1 MRVSILA
8 DLREQAIVASK
19 PFKNN
24 LLQMKNTF
32 YFRISLAL
40 LLMLGFIQA
49 NAQSDVSDLIKSSPA
64 DATKLAQAY
73 LKPLFKGFGTGL
85 NTGWNN
91 SAHSKNLL
99 RFDLRFGLTGAVVPQ
114 KDESFDVTKIG
125 LSGNVRPTNASQVVT
140 PTFAGP
146 SNTGVELGVYDSSNR
161 LLERFSMPEGTGIGL
176 VPAPQLQGSIGLPR
190 GLEFTLRAM
199 PKINL
204 GDDIGAVGMFG
215 GGLKVEVL
223 PLISG
228 VVDKI
233 TPIDIAVALGYTQF
247 NYSVPLNVPAPSGAS
262 GPSGDFSNQRIE
274 AQFSGINSEVIISKR
289 LLVFTPFLSFGYNTA
304 KTDVGLKG
312 NYPIVT
318 GATLLG
324 QPTYTVFT
332 DPVNIKQ
339 TDISGFRTNLG
350 FQLNLAFFRI
360 YGSYSM
366 AEYNAFNAGIGFG
379 LGK

>member
-1 MRVSILA
+1 MLFAASYILQPQSNA
-8 DLREQAIVASK
+8 V
-19 PFKNN
+19 P
-24 LLQMKNTF
+24 MKNAITIKITLAAVF
-32 YFRISLAL
+32 SLVILNAS
-40 LLMLGFIQA
+40 
-49 NAQSDVSDLIKSSPA
+49 AQSDVSDLIKSSPA

-91 SAHSKNLL
+91 TAHSKNLL

-125 LSGNVRPTNASQVVT
+125 LSGNVRPTNASQVIT
-140 PTFAGP
+140 PTFSGP
-146 SNTGVELGVYDSSNR
+146 DNTGVELGVYDSSNR
-161 LLERFSMPEGTGIGL
+161 LLERFNMPEGTGIGL

-204 GDDIGAVGMFG
+204 GEDIGAIGMFG
-215 GGLKVEVL
+215 GGIKVEVL

-228 VVDKI
+228 MVDKI

-247 NYSVPLNVPAPSGAS
+247 NFSVPLEVGVPSGARPAS
-262 GPSGDFSNQRIE
+262 AGQSTDFSNQKID
-274 AQFSGINSEVIISKR
+274 AKFSGVNTEVILSKR
-289 LLVFTPFLSFGYNTA
+289 LLIFTPFVSFGYNTA
-304 KTDVGLKG
+304 KTDAGLKG
-312 NYPIVT
+312 NYPIVS
-318 GATLLG
+318 GADLIG
-324 QPTYTVFT
+324 PTYTVFT
-332 DPVNIKQ
+332 DPVTIKQ
-339 TDISGFRTNLG
+339 TDIKGFRTNLG

-366 AEYNAFNAGIGFG
+366 AEYNAFNGGIGFG

>member
-1 MRVSILA
+1 
-8 DLREQAIVASK
+8 
-19 PFKNN
+19 
-24 LLQMKNTF
+24 MKNIFNIKTT
-32 YFRISLAL
+32 LAL
-40 LLMLGFIQA
+40 LLTLAFSQV
-49 NAQSDVSDLIKSSPA
+49 NAQSDISDIIKSSPA

-99 RFDLRFGLTGAVVPQ
+99 RFDFRLGLTAVVVPE
-114 KDESFDVTKIG
+114 KDQSFDVTKIG
-125 LSGNVRPTNASQVVT
+125 LSGSVRPTNAGDVIT
-140 PTFAGP
+140 PTFAGADF
-146 SNTGVELGVYDSSNR
+146 SGADGRYSGVELGVYDSSNR
-161 LLERFSMPEGTGIGL
+161 LLERFNMPNGALHGV

-199 PKINL
+199 PKVNL
-204 GDDIGAVGMFG
+204 GDDIGAIGMFG
-215 GGLKVEVL
+215 GGLKVEIL

-233 TPIDIAVALGYTQF
+233 TPVDLAVAVGYTQF
-247 NYSVPLNVPAPSGAS
+247 NFSVPLDVPVPSGAS
-262 GPSGDFSNQRIE
+262 GPSADFSNQRIE
-274 AQFSGINSEVIISKR
+274 AQFSGVNTELIISKR
-289 LLVFTPFLSFGYNTA
+289 LLVFTPFLSVGYNSA
-304 KTDVGLKG
+304 KTDAGLKG

-318 GATLLG
+318 GANLLG
-324 QPTYTVFT
+324 PTYTVFT

-339 TDISGFRTNLG
+339 TDITGFRTNLG

-366 AEYNAFNAGIGFG
+366 AEYNAFNGGIGFG